1 MRNTKLKETR
11 GAALVTVVVVIIVV
25 TMLVAAGLNFVT
37 GTSSLS
43 TEALD
48 GIRALYLAEAGLQRA
63 LHEIRTEDTPATEED
78 VPLEWDFSGNTI
90 QIDIV
95 AHDDDPNLYDVTST
109 VSLGRAERASTA
121 TIRKQGGKADMT
133 GWSL

>member
-11 GAALVTVVVVIIVV
+11 GAALVTVVVVIIAV

-37 GTSSLS
+37 GASSLS
-43 TEALD
+43 TESLD
-48 GIRALYLAEAGLQRA
+48 GVRAMYLAEAGLQRA
-63 LHEIRTEDTPATEED
+63 LHEIRSEDTPATDEEE
-78 VPLEWDFSGNTI
+78 PLEWDFSGDII

-95 AHDDDPNLYDVTST
+95 ADDTDPSLYDVTST

-121 TIRKQGGKADMT
+121 TIRKQGGEAVMT
-133 GWSL
+133 GWGL

>member
-1 MRNTKLKETR
+1 MRNLKLKETR
-11 GAALVTVVVVIIVV
+11 GAALVTVVVVIVVV

-37 GTSSLS
+37 GMTSLN

-48 GIRALYLAEAGLQRA
+48 GVRALYLAEAGLQRA
-63 LHEIRTEDTPATEED
+63 LHEIRNEDNPATEDE
-78 VPLEWDFSGNTI
+78 PLEWDFSGDII

-95 AHDDDPNLYDVTST
+95 ADDTDPSLYDVTST

-121 TIRKQGGKADMT
+121 TIRKQGGEAVMT
-133 GWSL
+133 GWGL